1 MPILSY
7 GESIRSALASEM
19 RLDERV
25 YVFGEDMAGYGGV
38 FGVTQKLLEEFG
50 NTRVRNTPLSEAAI
64 MGEAIGA
71 ALAGLRPVPEI
82 QFSDFMTTA
91 FSQIIDAA
99 ASYHYRFN
107 TSLPLTLRAPH
118 GGGMRIGNFHS
129 KCPEAYY
136 FHTPGLK
143 IVCPSTP
150 YEAKGL
156 LIAAIRDPDPVIYFE
171 EKKLYWEIKGEVP
184 EEAYELPLGKADLK
198 REGKDIT
205 LVTYGSMV
213 HLALKAAQ
221 VLEKEKIELEVLD
234 LRSLTPLDEA
244 ALFQSFKKT
253 NRVIVLHE
261 AVQRGGI
268 GGELVSLIVEKCFDD
283 LAAPPLRIASKFC
296 PVPVAPTL
304 EDAYLPSLQDIL
316 EGARGL
322 MRY

>member
-1 MPILSY
+1 MSY
-7 GESIRSALASEM
+7 GESIRNALASEM
-19 RLDERV
+19 RVDERV
-25 YVFGEDMAGYGGV
+25 YIFGQDTAGYGGV
-38 FGVTQKLLEEFG
+38 FGITQTLLEEFG
-50 NTRVRNTPLSEAAI
+50 NTRVRNTPLSESAI
-64 MGEAIGA
+64 VGEAIGA

-99 ASYHYRFN
+99 ANYHYRFN
-107 TSLPLTLRAPH
+107 TSLPFTLRAPH

-184 EEAYELPLGKADLK
+184 EEAYALPLGKADIK

-205 LVTYGSMV
+205 IITYGSMV
-213 HLALKAAQ
+213 HMALKAAQ
-221 VLEKEKIELEVLD
+221 LLEKEKIDLEVLD
-234 LRSLTPLDEA
+234 LRSLTPLDEESM
-244 ALFQSFKKT
+244 FQSFKKT

-304 EDAYLPSLQDIL
+304 EDAYLPSLQDLL
-316 EGARGL
+316 EGARKL